1 MWLDAFSTT
10 FIVFVFKAKGAKLNH
25 TVLIHLFQK
34 HVAYWIRK
42 KMVLQGMSERTIKI
56 GRFYGKEINVEKSKV
71 MRISRQRSPIQIIR
85 DQRQP
90 ENVEY
95 FNCLISIITND
106 ATCAREINPG
116 LP

>member
-1 MWLDAFSTT
+1 
-10 FIVFVFKAKGAKLNH
+10 
-25 TVLIHLFQK
+25 
-34 HVAYWIRK
+34 
-42 KMVLQGMSERTIKI
+42 MSERTIKI